1 MRAQPVP
8 DTHVDLNVRMTA
20 SAAALQTAVITVQMG
35 KGELMLYCCVILE
48 EHVGLTVCFFL
59 FRLLSNLLEKIGC
72 AVRQEVT
79 ILNYR
84 VTINAET
91 LVIIM
96 PGVKVLQALVFIAVS
111 SLYFN
116 YELPLLQLVVFAQS
130 ISELGSSTALFLSLH
145 SKSVYP
151 FA

>member
-1 MRAQPVP
+1 M
-8 DTHVDLNVRMTA
+8 
-20 SAAALQTAVITVQMG
+20 
-35 KGELMLYCCVILE
+35 
-48 EHVGLTVCFFL
+48 GLTACFFL

-130 ISELGSSTALFLSLH
+130 ISEL
-145 SKSVYP
+145 
-151 FA
+151 